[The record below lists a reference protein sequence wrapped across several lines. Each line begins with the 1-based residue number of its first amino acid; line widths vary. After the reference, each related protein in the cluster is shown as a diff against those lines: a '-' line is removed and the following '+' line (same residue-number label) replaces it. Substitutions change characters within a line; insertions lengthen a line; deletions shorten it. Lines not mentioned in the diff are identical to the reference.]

1 MNRSRLSGK
10 DRPEAG
16 LILVAAIIGA
26 ATLASVWPKHSP
38 GLGAGQAVAGIVACV
53 SLAAWRTRPVAVA
66 ILTVALAAFSP
77 MAVPAT
83 ILAVVNAALHT
94 SLRRYLLLGAYVVA
108 VAAIHAVLYLHHT
121 GYLTDLIV
129 AVPAV
134 GVGLVAR
141 VRRTRAEADAE
152 RRLAEARAAE
162 RRRIAREMHD
172 VLAHRISMLSVH
184 AGALEYHP
192 DVPPE
197 DVAKA
202 AGVIRSSAHAA
213 LGELREVINLLRS
226 PAGRAEEPDR
236 EGVQPPQPTLLDVAQ
251 LIEESRQAGMRLG
264 FELGL
269 SEPERVPAATGRTIY
284 RIVQEGLTNARK
296 HAPGSDVDVDI
307 GQGADGAV
315 TVVVRNR
322 PAASQPAAPTPP
334 GSGTGLIGLAERVAL
349 IGGRLDHGPTRDG
362 GFALSVTLPMPQ

>member
-1 MNRSRLSGK
+1 MHRSSLSP
-10 DRPEAG
+10 DRNQEAG
-16 LILVAAIIGA
+16 LILVAAVIGA

-38 GLGAGQAVAGIVACV
+38 GLGAAQGLAGIAACL
-53 SLAAWRTRPVAVA
+53 SLATWRTRPVAVA
-66 ILTVALAAFSP
+66 VLTTALAVFSP

-83 ILAVVNAALHT
+83 VLAVVNAALHT
-94 SLRRYLLLGAYVVA
+94 RLRTYLLLGAYVIA
-108 VAAIHAVLYLHHT
+108 VAGLHAVLYLHHT

-129 AVPAV
+129 AVPSV

-141 VRRTRAEADAE
+141 VRRTRAEIDAK
-152 RRLAEARAAE
+152 RLLDEARAAE

-172 VLAHRISMLSVH
+172 VLAHRISMVSVH

-226 PAGRAEEPDR
+226 PDDRADEQDR
-236 EGVQPPQPTLLDVAQ
+236 ADVQPPQPTLDDVAH
-251 LIEESRQAGMRLG
+251 LIDESREAGMRVG
-264 FELGL
+264 FELRL
-269 SEPERVPAATGRTIY
+269 SEPDRVPVLTGRTIY

-307 GQGADGAV
+307 GQAADGTV
-315 TVVVRNR
+315 TVVVRNQ
-322 PAASQPAAPTPP
+322 PAPREPAAPTPP

-349 IGGRLDHGPTRDG
+349 SGGRLDHGPTPHG
-362 GFALSVTLPMPQ
+362 GYAVNVTLPVPR